1 MIITVGGPP
10 GSGTSTAAELVSQ
23 HLGMRVVSAGE
34 MFRGM
39 ARERGLSLAELG
51 ALAEA
56 QWDVDHQLDERMV
69 AVAEAHGDV
78 VLEGRLIGLLLA
90 RRGVEAFSV
99 HLAADPQVRAGRI
112 ALREHKDPAEA
123 LREIQ
128 QRERSEAVRYK
139 DIYGIDILD
148 TEPYDLVLDSSTMTA
163 RQVADAILGALHRH

>member
-10 GSGTSTAAELVSQ
+10 GSGTSTAAQLVSQ
-23 HLGMRVVSAGE
+23 HLGMRMVSAGE
-34 MFRGM
+34 IFRGM
-39 ARERGLSLAELG
+39 ARERGLSLAEFG
-51 ALAEA
+51 TLAEA
-56 QWDVDHQLDERMV
+56 QWDVDRQLDERM
-69 AVAEAHGDV
+69 VAEAHGDV

-139 DIYGIDILD
+139 DIYGIDILN

-163 RQVADAILGALHRH
+163 CQVVDAILGALDRH